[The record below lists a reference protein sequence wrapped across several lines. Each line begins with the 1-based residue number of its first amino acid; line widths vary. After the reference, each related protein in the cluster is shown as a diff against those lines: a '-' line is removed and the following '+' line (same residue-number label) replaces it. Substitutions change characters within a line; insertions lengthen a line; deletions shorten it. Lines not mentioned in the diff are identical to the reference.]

1 VWRLGVI
8 RPPLL
13 VPNLWEVTQP
23 AAHEPP
29 LEQPEPAGSLAMPPW
44 AIAVALVLAVATVVR
59 LGFSANSVAWAVVQ
73 VVLVGVAAY
82 DLAHR
87 RVKNAITIP
96 LSAVAVLL
104 RVAFERDAL
113 AEVVIAG
120 LVIFLVFF
128 ALSLFLRGGL
138 GMGDVKLAGMLGFLL
153 GWNVLTALFIGA
165 IAGGVAAA
173 FVLSRG
179 ADGRRSTMAYGP
191 YLALGGA
198 LTILFA
204 HPPPLI

>member
-1 VWRLGVI
+1 
-8 RPPLL
+8 
-13 VPNLWEVTQP
+13 VTQ
-23 AAHEPP
+23 P
-29 LEQPEPAGSLAMPPW
+29 LEQPTVPAAAFAMPPW
-44 AIAVALVLAVATVVR
+44 AVVAGLVLAAATVVR
-59 LGFSANSVAWAVVQ
+59 LGFSANAVAWAVVQ
-73 VVLVGVAAY
+73 MVLAAVAA
-82 DLAHR
+82 DDIAHR
-87 RVKNAITIP
+87 RVKNAITVP

-104 RVAFERDAL
+104 RVGFERSAL

-153 GWNVLTALFIGA
+153 GWKVLTALFIGA
-165 IAGGVAAA
+165 IAGGIAAV
-173 FVLSRG
+173 FLLSR
-179 ADGRRSTMAYGP
+179 ATEGRRSTMAYGP

-204 HPPPLI
+204 HPPPLL